1 MLEKGVYQRLTDVS
15 TTLITYKNVMS
26 LTRGIS
32 MFKQK
37 IEDKKFAK
45 LVEALKEIHKTTDIK
60 MIPVFDNWLKNKPD
74 APSPSEIDDLKDWID
89 PTDNALKGN
98 DTYKVA
104 RCLAW
109 YIVTKYLEIKDF
121 ENIKLKI
128 TFDKS

>member
-1 MLEKGVYQRLTDVS
+1 
-15 TTLITYKNVMS
+15 
-26 LTRGIS
+26 

-74 APSPSEIDDLKDWID
+74 APSPSDLENLKAWID
-89 PTDNALKGN
+89 PTDKAKKG
-98 DTYKVA
+98 DDSYKVA

-121 ENIKLKI
+121 ENIKLKV

>member
-1 MLEKGVYQRLTDVS
+1 
-15 TTLITYKNVMS
+15 
-26 LTRGIS
+26 

-74 APSPSEIDDLKDWID
+74 DPSPSDLDDLEAWIN
-89 PTDNALKGN
+89 PTYKALKGN

-109 YIVTKYLEIKDF
+109 YIVTKYLKIKEF
-121 ENIKLKI
+121 ENIKLTV
-128 TFDKS
+128 TFDES